1 MRSLNLAAAATL
13 ALAASL
19 GWSGANAATFSS
31 FGGSSS
37 APALTPAPIG
47 GAETI
52 ADVRVDTVAIP
63 VYNPPSRDLDVA
75 KMSGVSAGQVFTGSN
90 DWSFLA
96 SSPIAHP
103 GAKISTPAGST
114 CSVGYVV
121 NYNSAQHLVIAGHC
135 GSVGMEFGVRDI
147 HGAWHKVGEVVQS
160 LNGNVEDEALVRVTD
175 SSRVS
180 PHLPMNLPVGDQWS
194 SSQASEA
201 DAICKIGYAS
211 GLSCGV
217 FQYIAPSGRLV
228 FEGKAA
234 PGDSGATVF
243 ALKDGVAHPLA
254 TLEGGYSDS
263 LNLAAIPL
271 EHTAARFGDFQV
283 LY

>member
-1 MRSLNLAAAATL
+1 MRSLNLTFAATL
-13 ALAASL
+13 ALAGAL
-19 GWSGANAATFSS
+19 GCSGANAAAMSS

-37 APALTPAPIG
+37 APAFPPIG
-47 GAETI
+47 VSETI
-52 ADVRVDTVAIP
+52 ADVRVDTVAVP
-63 VYNPPSRDLDVA
+63 VYNPPSRDLEVA
-75 KMSGVSAGQVFTGSN
+75 KMSGASAGQIYTGN
-90 DWSFLA
+90 ADWSFLA

-103 GAKISTPAGST
+103 GAKVSTQAGST

-121 NYNSAQHLVIAGHC
+121 SYNGAQHLVIAGHC
-135 GSVGMEFGVRDI
+135 GTVGTEFGVRDI

-160 LNGNVEDEALVRVTD
+160 LNSNVEDEALVRVTD
-175 SSRVS
+175 SSLVF
-180 PHLPMNLPVGDQWS
+180 PHVPMNLPIGDRWNS
-194 SSQASEA
+194 RQAAEA
-201 DAICKIGYAS
+201 DAVCKIGYAS

-243 ALKDGVAHPLA
+243 ALKDGVAHPIA
-254 TLEGGYSDS
+254 TLEGGYSNS